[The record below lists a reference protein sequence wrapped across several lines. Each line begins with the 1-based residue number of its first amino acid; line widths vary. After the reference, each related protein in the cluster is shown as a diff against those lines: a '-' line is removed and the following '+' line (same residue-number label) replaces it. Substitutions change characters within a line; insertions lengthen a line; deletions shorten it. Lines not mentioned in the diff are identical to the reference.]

1 MIVKKSVCKGKVIAP
16 PSKSMA
22 HRYLICAALA
32 DGKSIINNIA
42 LSEDIK
48 ATLACLN
55 VLGAS
60 VEINGDSI
68 LIVGCGGKIQNS
80 GLNHSGKRIFD
91 CNESGSTLRFFIP
104 LSLLNKNPSSFVGSK
119 ILMSRPLSVYEDI
132 CKNQGIMFQKADGR
146 IETEGLLKSGS
157 FSVPGNISS
166 QFITGLLFALPLLNG
181 NSSISIVGALESKPY
196 IDMTL
201 CAQSEFGIDVV
212 WQDGR
217 IFIPGGQSY
226 KQNNVN
232 VEGDYSNA
240 AFFEALNFIGG
251 KVCVEGLDSK
261 SLQGDKIYIEYFKNL
276 AAGHC
281 AIDISDCPD
290 LGPILFCMA
299 AALHGGEFTGTKR
312 LKLKES
318 DRGTMMCKELSKFGV
333 KTLQEEDRIV
343 IFGGNLE
350 RPSVPLDA
358 HNDHRIVMS
367 LVTLLTLT
375 GGKIDG
381 VSAVNKS
388 FPDYFRKLKML
399 GADFEADGD
408 ENKLL

>member
-1 MIVKKSVCKGKVIAP
+1 MIVKKSVCMGKVIAP

-181 NSSISIVGALESKPY
+181 NSSISIVGGLESRPY

-201 CAQSEFGIDVV
+201 NAQSEFGIDVV

-251 KVCVEGLDSK
+251 KVCIEGLDSK

-281 AIDISDCPD
+281 VLDISDCPD

-350 RPSVPLDA
+350 RPSVPLDG

-375 GGKIDG
+375 GGKIEG
-381 VSAVNKS
+381 VSAVKKS

-399 GADFEADGD
+399 GADFETDGD